1 MIKKPEE
8 IIQEK
13 VNPSKPRGGLGGL
26 LDYAKTRNN
35 DTGLSR
41 MQNFAAALDP
51 LILPEMRAGE
61 AIRERGMQRVAA
73 GNKNKTIQMLI
84 DRDRQDLADLVQSG
98 AVDAGQAI
106 NYMMQEANADKQFGR
121 QKELIDYKAG
131 LEKPDNKALTQIA
144 KLNQDLQAGR
154 INEEQYN
161 IALSS
166 FLNKNNMTIRTNKDG
181 TFEFIK
187 GAQPDPANLKKV
199 EDDQTFKDVAFVGA
213 GERILKAIDEG
224 KFLPVTGVIADKLKD
239 TPFGQVQRDVAE
251 DLELLATQMQ
261 FEAIEAMKAASRTG
275 ASGLGQLTDAER
287 KAVGKLKTNF
297 DNAQSPE
304 AVKRAVRSSI
314 LLKAYFK
321 NGLKDFSSNKERN
334 ATPEEMEAMV
344 NGVNPFL
351 GNSNLSIG
359 NVPSFSSPRLS
370 DKDLEEKYM

>member
-1 MIKKPEE
+1 MIKKPAE
-8 IIQEK
+8 IIQDRM
-13 VNPSKPRGGLGGL
+13 NPSQSRGGLGGL
-26 LDYAKTRNN
+26 LDYARERNPN
-35 DTGLSR
+35 TGLSR
-41 MQNFAAALDP
+41 MQSFAAALDP
-51 LILPEMRAGE
+51 LIMPEMRAGE

-84 DRDRQDLADLVQSG
+84 DRNRQDLADLVQSG